1 MTLCICSQSPI
12 LVRPTSRVAA
22 SVDATGNSKGAG
34 AVVDVEPARRGV
46 PDATVGRLPAYR
58 RSLNDIAE
66 GGGTRVSSREL
77 AAAAGVQP
85 AQLRKDLSHLGS
97 YGVRGVGYDVD
108 QLREQISSHLGLLNY
123 WPVAIVGMGNLGRAL
138 VAFKGFSRRGFHIV
152 ALVDDDPQIVGEEI
166 DGMTVQS
173 LDALV
178 ASGISLDFGVITTP
192 ASAAHRVA
200 QALVD
205 LGVHSILNFAATTL
219 AVPEHVGV
227 RQVDLSTELE
237 ILAFH
242 AQRRAT
248 SLPGSAQRSAIG
260 GVR

>member
-1 MTLCICSQSPI
+1 MTLCISSQSPI
-12 LVRPTSRVAA
+12 LGRPTSRVAA
-22 SVDATGNSKGAG
+22 SVVVMGDPKGAG
-34 AVVDVEPARRGV
+34 VVVDSLPARRGV
-46 PDATVGRLPAYR
+46 SDATVGRLPAYR
-58 RSLNDIAE
+58 RALNDIAE
-66 GGGTRVSSREL
+66 GGGTTVSSREL

-108 QLREQISSHLGLLNY
+108 QLREQIAAHLGLLNY
-123 WPVAIVGMGNLGRAL
+123 WPVAIVGVGNLGRAL

-166 DGMTVQS
+166 AGITVQS
-173 LDALV
+173 LDDLV

-192 ASAAHRVA
+192 ASGAHRVA

-219 AVPEHVGV
+219 SVPEHVGV
-227 RQVDLSTELE
+227 RQVDWSTELE

-242 AQRRAT
+242 AQRRGVAR
-248 SLPGSAQRSAIG
+248 PVVPQRSAA
-260 GVR
+260 GVI

>member
-1 MTLCICSQSPI
+1 MQS
-12 LVRPTSRVAA
+12 
-22 SVDATGNSKGAG
+22 
-34 AVVDVEPARRGV
+34 
-46 PDATVGRLPAYR
+46 
-58 RSLNDIAE
+58 
-66 GGGTRVSSREL
+66 
-77 AAAAGVQP
+77 

-97 YGVRGVGYDVD
+97 YGVRGVGYDVG
-108 QLREQISSHLGLLNY
+108 QLREQISAHLGLLNY

-152 ALVDDDPQIVGEEI
+152 ALVDDDPHVVGEEI
-166 DGMTVQS
+166 AGMTVQS
-173 LDALV
+173 LDGLV

-192 ASAAHRVA
+192 ASGAHRVA

-205 LGVHSILNFAATTL
+205 LGAHSILNFAATTL
-219 AVPEHVGV
+219 SVPDHVGV

-242 AQRRAT
+242 AQRRSAARPAT
-248 SLPGSAQRSAIG
+248 ARRSASG